1 MAKYH
6 TEGIVKTVALEEEK
20 PRVTIDPVAPYKFT
34 EKHDGVDCVRILF
47 VSDCASLVQ
56 TVAQFSE
63 TKKMPGIFV
72 DFGAIKDGEVLKS
85 LSLSCGTA
93 RTHRVLK
100 LQGQPRRL
108 PECMPAFLLDFN
120 HSFRIAENIS
130 DQVNF
135 GVLLALKQN
144 RTKIRV
150 SISCEPPAIASP
162 AEITDVKICE

>member
-6 TEGIVKTVALEEEK
+6 TEGIVKTVALEEEI

-34 EKHDGVDCVRILF
+34 EKHDVVDCARILF
-47 VSDCASLVQ
+47 VSDCPSSVQ
-56 TVAQFSE
+56 TIAQFSE
-63 TKKMPGIFV
+63 TKNRPGVFV
-72 DFGAIKDGEVLKS
+72 DFGSVKDGEVLKS
-85 LSLSCGTA
+85 LSLSCGTV

-100 LQGQPRRL
+100 LQSQPGQL
-108 PECMPAFLLDFN
+108 PEFMPAFLLDFN
-120 HSFRIAENIS
+120 HSFRIADNIS
-130 DQVNF
+130 DQVDF
-135 GVLLALKQN
+135 GALLALKQN